1 VYQSGDRFI
10 LNTISLQWLLTIHN
24 YIPLNELASI
34 FVHNKLQI
42 GQENI
47 QRVARAVGEKLLQY
61 SHEYGCLD
69 TAKVEF
75 QKILNTLD
83 ATISSRIAQLH
94 GKILDQEKRQTTN
107 STTQLTQLETDDF
120 TFDLDISS
128 PFAKK
133 KHGGEWD
140 HDDRNNIGKI
150 KDSLEKVQEII
161 SIHHASV
168 QEGINPTMV
177 TEPCRSFFKDIAT
190 PIVNC
195 LEKHFQ
201 NDVLLFIN
209 KHSRNG

>member
-1 VYQSGDRFI
+1 M
-10 LNTISLQWLLTIHN
+10 QWLLTIHN

-107 STTQLTQLETDDF
+107 STTQLTQLETDDS

-133 KHGGEWD
+133 KRGGEWD

-150 KDSLEKVQEII
+150 KDSFGK
-161 SIHHASV
+161 
-168 QEGINPTMV
+168 GTKN
-177 TEPCRSFFKDIAT
+177 
-190 PIVNC
+190 N
-195 LEKHFQ
+195 
-201 NDVLLFIN
+201 
-209 KHSRNG
+209 

>member
-1 VYQSGDRFI
+1 MA
-10 LNTISLQWLLTIHN
+10 LNNSSRPN
-24 YIPLNELASI
+24 YKPLHELASI
-34 FVHNKLQI
+34 FVHNTLQI

-47 QRVARAVGEKLLQY
+47 QRAARAVGEKLLQY

-83 ATISSRIAQLH
+83 ATISSRITQLH
-94 GKILDQEKRQTTN
+94 GKILDQEKRQTTR
-107 STTQLTQLETDDF
+107 STTQLETDNF

-150 KDSLEKVQEII
+150 KDSWEKV
-161 SIHHASV
+161 
-168 QEGINPTMV
+168 
-177 TEPCRSFFKDIAT
+177 K
-190 PIVNC
+190 
-195 LEKHFQ
+195 K
-201 NDVLLFIN
+201 
-209 KHSRNG
+209 

>member
-1 VYQSGDRFI
+1 
-10 LNTISLQWLLTIHN
+10 
-24 YIPLNELASI
+24 LNELASI

-107 STTQLTQLETDDF
+107 STTQLTQLETDDS

-133 KHGGEWD
+133 KRGGEWD

-150 KDSLEKVQEII
+150 KDSFGK
-161 SIHHASV
+161 
-168 QEGINPTMV
+168 GTKN
-177 TEPCRSFFKDIAT
+177 
-190 PIVNC
+190 N
-195 LEKHFQ
+195 
-201 NDVLLFIN
+201 
-209 KHSRNG
+209 

>member
-1 VYQSGDRFI
+1 MG
-10 LNTISLQWLLTIHN
+10 
-24 YIPLNELASI
+24 IPGPSTLRWYGT
-34 FVHNKLQI
+34 VQC
-42 GQENI
+42 
-47 QRVARAVGEKLLQY
+47 
-61 SHEYGCLD
+61 SHEHGCLD

-94 GKILDQEKRQTTN
+94 GKIIDQEKRQTTN

-133 KHGGEWD
+133 KRGGEWD
-140 HDDRNNIGKI
+140 HDDRNN
-150 KDSLEKVQEII
+150 
-161 SIHHASV
+161 
-168 QEGINPTMV
+168 
-177 TEPCRSFFKDIAT
+177 KDIAAS
-190 PIVNC
+190 IVNC
-195 LEKHFQ
+195 LEKKFQ

>member
-1 VYQSGDRFI
+1 MG
-10 LNTISLQWLLTIHN
+10 
-24 YIPLNELASI
+24 IPGPSTLRWYGT
-34 FVHNKLQI
+34 V
-42 GQENI
+42 
-47 QRVARAVGEKLLQY
+47 QY

-133 KHGGEWD
+133 KRGGEWD

-150 KDSLEKVQEII
+150 KDSFGK
-161 SIHHASV
+161 
-168 QEGINPTMV
+168 GTKN
-177 TEPCRSFFKDIAT
+177 
-190 PIVNC
+190 N
-195 LEKHFQ
+195 
-201 NDVLLFIN
+201 
-209 KHSRNG
+209 